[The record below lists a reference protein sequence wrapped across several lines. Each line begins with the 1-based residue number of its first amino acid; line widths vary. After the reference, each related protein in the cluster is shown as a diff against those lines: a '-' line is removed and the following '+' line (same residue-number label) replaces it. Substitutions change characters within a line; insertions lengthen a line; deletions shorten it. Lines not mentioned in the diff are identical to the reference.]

1 MPQDQCGHVLGNHHR
16 NWQDWPRWGWH
27 SRPDHHD
34 HWLAD
39 CLSGSDMTVSRGPCN
54 FSFDCISLCLECID
68 TVRDLYVVYA
78 LSAQNAALTGILAD
92 AVRIYS

>member
-1 MPQDQCGHVLGNHHR
+1 MIIG
-16 NWQDWPRWGWH
+16 WP
-27 SRPDHHD
+27 
-34 HWLAD
+34 
-39 CLSGSDMTVSRGPCN
+39 TVSLARLGQTWPCK
-54 FSFDCISLCLECID
+54 FSFDCISLCLEGID